1 MKKLHCTIIRWA
13 RVYSLTVRAVT
24 QLYLGKI
31 LGFESL
37 WTPLLDDTDA
47 MVKNRV
53 NKFKL

>member
-13 RVYSLTVRAVT
+13 RVYSLTVT